1 MFSYQVRDLT
11 AEDESI
17 VWTMLMYAAH
27 ESSIEAVQKQPYLCR
42 YAEDWG
48 REGDMGSVAFAD
60 NKPIGAVWLRLW
72 SGSDRGFGYIDA
84 SIPELA
90 MAVLPEYRGKGVG
103 SKLLKAI
110 LEKAQGLFPA
120 ICLNVREDNPVVRL
134 YERIGFVRVEG
145 SKIVNRVGGV
155 SFNMMYSNHK

>member
-1 MFSYQVRDLT
+1 MFSYHIRDLT

-42 YAEDWG
+42 YAQDWG
-48 REGDMGSVAFAD
+48 REGDIGSVAFVD
-60 NKPIGAVWLRLW
+60 NEPIGAVWLRLW
-72 SGSDRGFGYIDA
+72 SGSDQGFGYIDA
-84 SIPELA
+84 DVPELA

-110 LEKAQGLFPA
+110 LEKAQDLFPA

-134 YERIGFVRVEG
+134 YQRTGFVRIEG
-145 SKIVNRVGGV
+145 SEIVNRVGGV
-155 SFNMMYSNHK
+155 SFNMRYNFR

>member
-1 MFSYQVRDLT
+1 MLSYQVQDLT

-42 YAEDWG
+42 YVKEWG
-48 REGDMGSVAFAD
+48 RKGDMGSVAFVD
-60 NKPIGAVWLRLW
+60 NKPIGAAWLRLW
-72 SGSDRGFGYIDA
+72 IGSDRGFGFIDA
-84 SIPELA
+84 AIPELA

-103 SKLLKAI
+103 SKLLKTI

-134 YERIGFVRVEG
+134 YQRVGFVKIEG
-145 SKIVNRVGGV
+145 SEVVNRVGGL
-155 SFNMMYSNHK
+155 SFNMMYEFK